1 MPIYRALKTNSM
13 LMICLTIDVSA
24 RVDGPDFNQMVLGNK
39 PYLVFFCFF
48 FIKIFFYYF
57 SILRN
62 HLSTEGVA
70 NWIVKSV

>member
-48 FIKIFFYYF
+48 FIKIFF
-57 SILRN
+57 
-62 HLSTEGVA
+62 
-70 NWIVKSV
+70 